1 MAKVTIE
8 DVKLLDKYLTSKN
21 IDYVLTGTVA
31 LTLHGALP
39 AGYDADD
46 IDIIVRTRPDNREI
60 IMNMLAELET
70 LSGCKYGAEHYNQ
83 RVYIFKIGKNNVK
96 VNAFENNALL
106 NNEPV
111 RYQIQMIDGSLICVH
126 DVMDIFRAKFGMGR
140 LKDHHF
146 CVKMFNQIC
155 AMFPCSKK

>member
-8 DVKLLDKYLTSKN
+8 DVKLLNDYLTSKN

-39 AGYDADD
+39 AGYDAND
-46 IDIIVRTRPDNREI
+46 IDVIVCTRPDNREI
-60 IMNMLAELET
+60 IMSMLAELET
-70 LSGCKYGAEHYNQ
+70 LSGCKYDAEHYDHH
-83 RVYIFKIGKNNVK
+83 VYIFKIGKNNIK
-96 VNAFENNALL
+96 VNAFENNVLL

-111 RYQIQMIDGSLICVH
+111 RYQIQIVDGALIRVH

-140 LKDHHF
+140 PKDHEF
-146 CVKMFNQIC
+146 FAKIVNQLSN
-155 AMFPCSKK
+155 MFPCSKK

>member
-31 LTLHGALP
+31 LAHHGALP

-46 IDIIVRTRPDNREI
+46 IDIIVRTKPDNREI
-60 IMNMLAELET
+60 IMSMLAELQA
-70 LSGCKYGAEHYNQ
+70 LSGCEYDTEHYDH
-83 RVYIFKIGKNNVK
+83 RVYIFKIGKNNIK
-96 VNAFENNALL
+96 VNAFENNELL

-111 RYQIQMIDGSLICVH
+111 RYQIQMINGTPICVH

-140 LKDHHF
+140 PKDHQF
-146 CVKMFNQIC
+146 YIKMFNQIS